1 MTIQTSQLR
10 TEFLS
15 GLTISIALVPEAIS
29 FALLVGAAPQVGL
42 WAAVFMAMST
52 AIFGGRPGLISGATG
67 ATAVILAAL
76 VKTHGMDHLM
86 LGVLIA
92 GLIQLIIW
100 GTDLWKIFDLVPKT
114 VMSGF
119 LIALAVMIFTSQLNH
134 IQFGDPNNLALF
146 TTIVSVI
153 ACAAAMWFSMKYFK
167 FPPAI
172 SAIIIGILIGVPLSL
187 PTVGDLSQVSASLP
201 VFSVPKFNL
210 AMILAVLPYSFGVAV
225 SGLTESLIAVGSEGN
240 KKRETLAQSIGNTV
254 SSFFGSMG
262 GCVLIGQSNLNLN
275 AGAKHRL
282 SAVVS
287 AIGLILI
294 ILLFGTWIEKIPMI
308 GLIGVMMIVVIQTGD
323 WRALLTLD
331 INTMLVIFGTT
342 SLAFATNNLAIG
354 VIFGTIL
361 HYTVKRYNTW
371 QKQQ

>member
-1 MTIQTSQLR
+1 MIPSASQLR
-10 TEFLS
+10 TEILS

-42 WAAVFMAMST
+42 WAAVFMALST

-76 VKTHGMDHLM
+76 VKTHGMDYLM
-86 LGVLIA
+86 LGVLLA
-92 GLIQLIIW
+92 GLIQLVIW
-100 GTDLWKIFDLVPKT
+100 GTDLWKIFDLIPKT

-119 LIALAVMIFTSQLNH
+119 LIALAVMIFISQLNH
-134 IQFGDPNNLALF
+134 IQFGDPNGLELF
-146 TTIVSVI
+146 TTIFSVI
-153 ACAAAMWFSMKYFK
+153 ACAAVMWLSIKHFK

-172 SAIIIGILIGVPLSL
+172 AAIMIGILIGVPLSL
-187 PTVGDLSQVSASLP
+187 PTVGDLSPVSAALPTFAIPNFSL
-201 VFSVPKFNL
+201 S
-210 AMILAVLPYSFGVAV
+210 MILAVLPYSFGVAI
-225 SGLTESLIAVGSEGN
+225 SGLTESLIAVGSEGS

-282 SAVVS
+282 SAIVS
-287 AIGLILI
+287 AIGLVLI
-294 ILLFGTWIEKIPMI
+294 ILLFGTWIEKIPMV
-308 GLIGVMMIVVIQTGD
+308 GLIGVMMIVVLQTGD
-323 WRALLTLD
+323 WRALITLD
-331 INTMLVIFGTT
+331 INKMIVIFGTT
-342 SLAFATNNLAIG
+342 SIAFVTNNLALG
-354 VIFGTIL
+354 VVFGTIL
-361 HYTVKRYNTW
+361 HYSVKRYSIW

>member
-134 IQFGDPNNLALF
+134 IQFGDPNNLAIF

>member
-1 MTIQTSQLR
+1 MIPSASQLR
-10 TEFLS
+10 TEILS

-42 WAAVFMAMST
+42 WAAVFMALST

-76 VKTHGMDHLM
+76 VKTHGMDYLM
-86 LGVLIA
+86 LGVLLA
-92 GLIQLIIW
+92 GLIQLVIW
-100 GTDLWKIFDLVPKT
+100 GTDLWKIFDLIPKT

-119 LIALAVMIFTSQLNH
+119 LIALAVMIFISQLNH
-134 IQFGDPNNLALF
+134 IQFGDPNGLELF
-146 TTIVSVI
+146 TTIFSVI
-153 ACAAAMWFSMKYFK
+153 ACAAVMWLSIKHFK

-172 SAIIIGILIGVPLSL
+172 AAIMIGILIGVPLSL
-187 PTVGDLSQVSASLP
+187 PTVGDLSPVSAALP
-201 VFSVPKFNL
+201 TFAIPNFSFS
-210 AMILAVLPYSFGVAV
+210 MILAVLPYSFGVAI
-225 SGLTESLIAVGSEGN
+225 SGLTESLIAVGSEGS

-282 SAVVS
+282 SAIVS
-287 AIGLILI
+287 AIGLVLI
-294 ILLFGTWIEKIPMI
+294 ILLFGTWIEKIPMV
-308 GLIGVMMIVVIQTGD
+308 GLIGVMMIVVLQTGD
-323 WRALLTLD
+323 WRALITLD
-331 INTMLVIFGTT
+331 INKMIVIFGTT
-342 SLAFATNNLAIG
+342 SIAFVTNNLALG
-354 VIFGTIL
+354 VVFGTIL
-361 HYTVKRYNTW
+361 HYSVKRYSIW

>member
-1 MTIQTSQLR
+1 MIPSTSQLR
-10 TEFLS
+10 TEILS

-42 WAAVFMAMST
+42 WAAVFMALST

-76 VKTHGMDHLM
+76 VKTHGMDYLM
-86 LGVLIA
+86 LGVLLA
-92 GLIQLIIW
+92 GLIQLVIW
-100 GTDLWKIFDLVPKT
+100 GTDLWKIFDLIPKT

-119 LIALAVMIFTSQLNH
+119 LIALAVMIFISQLNH
-134 IQFGDPNNLALF
+134 IQFGDPNGLELF
-146 TTIVSVI
+146 TTIFSVI
-153 ACAAAMWFSMKYFK
+153 ACAAVMWLSIKHFK

-172 SAIIIGILIGVPLSL
+172 AAIMIGILIGVPLSL
-187 PTVGDLSQVSASLP
+187 PTVGDLSPVSAALPTFAIPNFSL
-201 VFSVPKFNL
+201 S
-210 AMILAVLPYSFGVAV
+210 MILAVLPYSFGVAI
-225 SGLTESLIAVGSEGN
+225 SGLTESLIAVGSEGS

-282 SAVVS
+282 SAIVS
-287 AIGLILI
+287 AIGLVLI
-294 ILLFGTWIEKIPMI
+294 ILLFGTWIEKIPMV
-308 GLIGVMMIVVIQTGD
+308 GLIGVMMIVVLQTGD
-323 WRALLTLD
+323 WRALITLD
-331 INTMLVIFGTT
+331 INKMIVIFGTT
-342 SLAFATNNLAIG
+342 SIAFVTNNLALG
-354 VIFGTIL
+354 VVFGTIL
-361 HYTVKRYNTW
+361 HYSVKRYSIW